1 MTSKLGTEEMEQNSA
16 LLESVAAAMV
26 GNKTT
31 SMASPQQDDTHD
43 VDAAVVDASG
53 TNNVG
58 ATVGIMGGA
67 TDTEKMDVGFKQQ
80 QGHSALSTP
89 METNPTEIVHA
100 EFTQVVQQLPQPH
113 PPVVAQQEATTAH
126 DPHPS
131 PANEVTVPQVNTPLA
146 MNNDIVQPPTQ
157 ENKMDMVLNK
167 LDEILARLDRIEAMA
182 AAGGNIGG
190 AKPTVRGGVKPKLK
204 NGPSAMVKSILGS
217 SIQEIN
223 LHFYDN
229 EYHVLPQGWILPKL
243 NFEGLMQFWYLGDPS
258 SGVPPLIKV
267 GGTEFKNLPR
277 GVRKRSDMKYLMKHV
292 ERKGKE
298 IGCFIEDIND
308 WSLEAIRNLFNQIRS
323 YFEYP
328 NKSST
333 QTKFEK
339 LSWET
344 VCHNLRRNKGVLVG
358 EDPQQVQSEE
368 MDHPIPIPEPD
379 PNVQHTSMIPVH
391 VSNENPISEAEQPSD
406 VVMEEA
412 TADAADA
419 EKEPSK
425 SMLI

>member
-1 MTSKLGTEEMEQNSA
+1 MTSKEVETEELKLAEQNTTV
-16 LLESVAAAMV
+16 LESVAAAMV
-26 GNKTT
+26 STRTAGLTT
-31 SMASPQQDDTHD
+31 TQDDT
-43 VDAAVVDASG
+43 VVDTSTMNTG
-53 TNNVG
+53 GIIETTNNVE
-58 ATVGIMGGA
+58 
-67 TDTEKMDVGFKQQ
+67 DKMAVEAKQQ
-80 QGHSALSTP
+80 AHNAVSTP
-89 METNPTEIVHA
+89 LEVNPTEIV
-100 EFTQVVQQLPQPH
+100 ETGFTPT
-113 PPVVAQQEATTAH
+113 PVV
-126 DPHPS
+126 
-131 PANEVTVPQVNTPLA
+131 EVTQTVENTPA
-146 MNNDIVQPPTQ
+146 PTTEVQEVNEPAVVTHTLIQPIQ
-157 ENKMDMVLNK
+157 EVKMDMILGK
-167 LDEILARLDRIEAMA
+167 LDEILTRLDRIEALATVGGNLGMKSGA
-182 AAGGNIGG
+182 AA
-190 AKPTVRGGVKPKLK
+190 RGIIKPKMK
-204 NGPSAMVKSILGS
+204 NATPTIMKTPQGT

-258 SGVPPLIKV
+258 CGVPPLVKV

-298 IGCFIEDIND
+298 LGCFVEDVNE
-308 WSLEAIRNLFNQIRS
+308 WSLDSVRTLFDHTRS

-358 EDPQQVQSEE
+358 EDPLHVQTEE
-368 MDHPIPIPEPD
+368 MDHTIQIPL
-379 PNVQHTSMIPVH
+379 QHEAQVSAIPVH
-391 VSNENPISEAEQPSD
+391 VNNENPIAQTEEMNGD

-412 TADAADA
+412 GEEGAPS
-419 EKEPSK
+419 EKEPPK
-425 SMLI
+425 EMLI